1 MGGRLRARGTCTGEP
16 CLHTPHYELNLL
28 LPPQGEKE
36 DKDGIP
42 AKVCVKCVVCV
53 CVCVCVCVFSRIKWK
68 VR

>member
-16 CLHTPHYELNLL
+16 RLHTPHYELNLL

-42 AKVCVKCVVCV
+42 AKVCVKCVCV
-53 CVCVCVCVFSRIKWK
+53 CVVYMCVKTDKLILK
-68 VR
+68 